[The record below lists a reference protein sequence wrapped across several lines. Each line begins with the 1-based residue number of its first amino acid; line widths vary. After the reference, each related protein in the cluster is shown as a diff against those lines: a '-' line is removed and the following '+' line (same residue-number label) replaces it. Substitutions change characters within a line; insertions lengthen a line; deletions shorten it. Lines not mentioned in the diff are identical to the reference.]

1 MRLDKLLS
9 DMNIG
14 TRKEIKVLVRKGGVE
29 VDGAVV
35 KDPGAAV
42 TGDEVIVCRGRQVA
56 YSRHEYYMMNKPAG
70 VISASEDPKQKT
82 VLDLMPDGHRKD
94 LFPVGRL
101 DRDTVGLLLISNDGA
116 LAHRLLSPKSH
127 VDKTYFARVNGQ
139 VTQEDVRLFREGLK
153 VDESLTALPAELK
166 ILGSDAG
173 QSEVLV
179 TIREGKFHQIKRMFL
194 ALGKEVI
201 YLKRLSMGPLELD
214 PDLEE
219 GACRPLTQDELAALK
234 DCV

>member
-14 TRKEIKVLVRKGGVE
+14 TRKEIKTLVRKGEVL
-29 VDGAVV
+29 VDGVPV

-42 TGDEVIVCRGRQVA
+42 SGNEVIICRGKQVT

-70 VISASEDPKQKT
+70 VISASEDPKQET
-82 VLDLMPDGHRKD
+82 VLDLMPDDRRKD

-101 DRDTVGLLLISNDGA
+101 DKDTVGLLLISNDGD

-127 VDKTYFARVNGQ
+127 VDKVYFARVDGQ
-139 VTQEDVRLFREGLK
+139 VTQEDVRLFKEGLL
-153 VDESLTALPAELK
+153 VDESLTALPAELE
-166 ILGSDAG
+166 IRSSTAR
-173 QSEVLV
+173 QSEVLI
-179 TIREGKFHQIKRMFL
+179 TIREGKFHQIKRMFQ
-194 ALGKEVI
+194 AVGKEVT
-201 YLKRLSMGPLELD
+201 YLKRLSMGPLVLD

-219 GACRPLTQDELAALK
+219 GACRPLTEAELAALK
-234 DCV
+234 EC

>member
-14 TRKEIKVLVRKGGVE
+14 TRKEIKTLVRKGEVL
-29 VDGAVV
+29 VDGVTV

-42 TGDEVIVCRGRQVA
+42 SGNEVIICRGKQVT

-70 VISASEDPKQKT
+70 VISASEDPKQET
-82 VLDLMPDGHRKD
+82 VLDLMPDDRRKD

-101 DRDTVGLLLISNDGA
+101 DKDTVGLLLISNDGD

-127 VDKTYFARVNGQ
+127 VDKVYFARVDGQ
-139 VTQEDVRLFREGLK
+139 VTQEDVRLFKEGLL
-153 VDESLTALPAELK
+153 VDESLTALPAELE
-166 ILGSDAG
+166 IRSSTAR
-173 QSEVLV
+173 QSEVLI
-179 TIREGKFHQIKRMFL
+179 TIREGKFHQIKRMFQ
-194 ALGKEVI
+194 AVGKEVT
-201 YLKRLSMGPLELD
+201 YLKRLSMGPLVLD

-219 GACRPLTQDELAALK
+219 GACRPLTEAELAALK
-234 DCV
+234 EC

>member
-14 TRKEIKVLVRKGGVE
+14 TRKEIKTLVRKGEVL
-29 VDGAVV
+29 VDGVTV

-42 TGDEVIVCRGRQVA
+42 SGNEVIICRGKQVT

-70 VISASEDPKQKT
+70 VISASEDPKQET
-82 VLDLMPDGHRKD
+82 VLDLMPDDRRKD

-101 DRDTVGLLLISNDGA
+101 DKDTVGLLLISNDGD

-127 VDKTYFARVNGQ
+127 VDKVYFARVDGQ
-139 VTQEDVRLFREGLK
+139 VTQEDVRLFKEGLL
-153 VDESLTALPAELK
+153 VDESLTALPAELE
-166 ILGSDAG
+166 IRSSTAG
-173 QSEVLV
+173 QSEVLI
-179 TIREGKFHQIKRMFL
+179 TIREGKFHQIKRMFQ
-194 ALGKEVI
+194 AVGKEVT
-201 YLKRLSMGPLELD
+201 YLKRLSMGPLVLD

-219 GACRPLTQDELAALK
+219 GACRPLTEAELAALK
-234 DCV
+234 EC